1 MTLNLAHSAFI
12 ASAHNPTHSILTP
25 VPSLPR
31 STHARPPRNPQPA
44 CPSCGGV
51 RCLRSKPLSL
61 VPHRRTI
68 VAPSDAFLPPPP
80 PSPPVCRDGQGA
92 RCDANSC
99 CQLPPPPTQSEM
111 GRKLAMPPHSQ
122 PGEHGSAADR
132 YSGPQ
137 QPSQAEGGE
146 PEGSSTGAWSKLP
159 LQPAPLKPI
168 RTDIRITP
176 KPPFRVL
183 ILHPPS

>member
-99 CQLPPPPTQSEM
+99 CQLPPPPPNRKWVASSQCPPTHNRASMAQRPTVTQDRSSRPRPREGSRRDPPRAPGPSCRCNLHRSSQSE
-111 GRKLAMPPHSQ
+111 
-122 PGEHGSAADR
+122 
-132 YSGPQ
+132 
-137 QPSQAEGGE
+137 
-146 PEGSSTGAWSKLP
+146 
-159 LQPAPLKPI
+159 
-168 RTDIRITP
+168 RI
-176 KPPFRVL
+176 
-183 ILHPPS
+183 